1 MHMGTADAQL
11 VQTEILYVKKRRKSM
26 NREKIALLSNV
37 NMDFVIRLLQ
47 RHAEVYRG
55 EGYGN
60 ELGLLTNP
68 SSSYHGFEP
77 EITFL
82 VMDLMELLEHE
93 LELAAAKQRIEG
105 WFAVVSGILE
115 PGRVYYIS
123 DAYLWGLEL
132 DVTADAGRKA
142 ALERLWQEALEELC
156 RRHDNVRIFPY
167 HHMVETLGEKSTFSL
182 KMWYMG
188 RILLCNEAQNVLCE
202 LILDKVRVENHTPKK
217 VLLLDL
223 DNTLWGGLCGE
234 NDHTPVLLSEDH
246 VGLAYKNLQRV
257 ILQMQ
262 RQGVLLGIVSKNNEA
277 DAMEILVNHPHMVLR
292 SECFAAKRMNWAP
305 KHENIREIAEEL
317 NLGAD
322 SFVFWD
328 DNPAERQLVREM
340 LPMVVVP
347 EFPERPEELAPA
359 MGEIYRVYF
368 AKPSATEEDMS
379 RTVQYAANAERKQ
392 LEKSAG
398 SFEEYLKELKM
409 EAVRV
414 NPVKHRER
422 LAQLM
427 NKTNQF
433 NLTTRRYAQG
443 QIAVLLED
451 NRKRVYL
458 YGVSDRFGDNGVVA
472 AIIVDCGDAVPVVED
487 FVMSCRV
494 MGRNIEDA
502 LLEDVELDLR
512 RRGYSSLRGI
522 YIPTVK
528 NAPVAGLYD
537 RLGYKKIGIS
547 AEGTVEYELQL
558 ADAPERMY
566 YITIKEE
573 EN

>member
-1 MHMGTADAQL
+1 MDGQ
-11 VQTEILYVKKRRKSM
+11 
-26 NREKIALLSNV
+26 KIALLSNV

-47 RHAEVYRG
+47 KHREVYRA

-60 ELGLLTNP
+60 ELGMLTNP
-68 SSSYHGFEP
+68 SSSYHAFGP
-77 EITFL
+77 DITFL

-93 LELAAAKQRIEG
+93 LEPTAARQRIER

-115 PGRVYYIS
+115 PGKIYYIS
-123 DAYLWGLEL
+123 DVYLWGLEL
-132 DVTADAGRKA
+132 EVIADAGRKA
-142 ALERLWQEALEELC
+142 ALERLWQGALEELC
-156 RRHDNVRIFPY
+156 RTHDNVRIFPY
-167 HHMVETLGEKSTFSL
+167 HHMVEMLGEKSAFSM

-188 RILLCNEAQNVLCE
+188 KILLGNEAQKMLCE
-202 LILDKVRVENHTPKK
+202 LILDKVRIESYTPKK

-223 DNTLWGGLCGE
+223 DHTLWGGLAGE
-234 NDHTPVLLSEDH
+234 NDHAPIALSEDH

-277 DAMEILVNHPHMVLR
+277 DAMEILKNHPHMVLR
-292 SECFAAKRMNWAP
+292 PESFAAKRMNWAP

-317 NLGAD
+317 NLGED

-340 LPMVVVP
+340 LPMVTVP
-347 EFPERPEELAPA
+347 EFPDRPEELAPA
-359 MGEIYRVYF
+359 MGEIFRKYF
-368 AKPSATEEDMS
+368 AKPSTTEEDMV
-379 RTVQYAANAERKQ
+379 RTMQYAANVERKQ
-392 LEKSAG
+392 LEKSAV
-398 SFEEYLKELKM
+398 SFEDYLKELEM

-414 NPVKHRER
+414 RPEKHMER
-422 LAQLM
+422 LGQLM

-433 NLTTRRYAQG
+433 NLTTRRYTQG
-443 QIAVLLED
+443 QIAMLLED

-458 YGVSDRFGDNGVVA
+458 YGVSDRFGDNGIVA
-472 AIIVDCGDAVPVVED
+472 AIVVDCAGAVPVVED

-502 LLEDVELDLR
+502 LLEDVEGDLR
-512 RRGYSSLRGI
+512 SRGYERLRGI
-522 YIPTVK
+522 YIPTAK
-528 NAPVAGLYD
+528 NVPVAGLYD
-537 RLGYKKIGIS
+537 RLGYERMGED

-558 ADAPERMY
+558 ADAPKRMY
-566 YITIKEE
+566 YITIKVEGMR
-573 EN
+573 

>member
-1 MHMGTADAQL
+1 ML
-11 VQTEILYVKKRRKSM
+11 
-26 NREKIALLSNV
+26 
-37 NMDFVIRLLQ
+37 F
-47 RHAEVYRG
+47 
-55 EGYGN
+55 
-60 ELGLLTNP
+60 
-68 SSSYHGFEP
+68 
-77 EITFL
+77 
-82 VMDLMELLEHE
+82 
-93 LELAAAKQRIEG
+93 
-105 WFAVVSGILE
+105 
-115 PGRVYYIS
+115 
-123 DAYLWGLEL
+123 
-132 DVTADAGRKA
+132 
-142 ALERLWQEALEELC
+142 
-156 RRHDNVRIFPY
+156 
-167 HHMVETLGEKSTFSL
+167 
-182 KMWYMG
+182 
-188 RILLCNEAQNVLCE
+188 
-202 LILDKVRVENHTPKK
+202 
-217 VLLLDL
+217 
-223 DNTLWGGLCGE
+223 
-234 NDHTPVLLSEDH
+234 
-246 VGLAYKNLQRV
+246 
-257 ILQMQ
+257 
-262 RQGVLLGIVSKNNEA
+262 
-277 DAMEILVNHPHMVLR
+277 R
-292 SECFAAKRMNWAP
+292 S
-305 KHENIREIAEEL
+305 
-317 NLGAD
+317 
-322 SFVFWD
+322 
-328 DNPAERQLVREM
+328 
-340 LPMVVVP
+340 
-347 EFPERPEELAPA
+347 
-359 MGEIYRVYF
+359 YF

-379 RTVQYAANAERKQ
+379 RTVQYAANAERKR